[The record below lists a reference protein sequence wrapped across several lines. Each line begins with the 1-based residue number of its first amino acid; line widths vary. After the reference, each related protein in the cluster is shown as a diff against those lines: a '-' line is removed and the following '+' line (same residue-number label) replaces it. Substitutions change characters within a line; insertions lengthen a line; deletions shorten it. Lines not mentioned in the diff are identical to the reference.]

1 MSEERFDRIETQISN
16 LSNLINQGLAGVNQ
30 AIIGMDQSITGM
42 DQRMIGMD
50 QSITGMDQRM
60 IGMDQSITGV
70 NQAITNLNQRMT
82 NIEDRMEV
90 LETTLSATMRGGFN
104 NLRGIVNDIDADLA
118 KVEQRAEDTARKVRR
133 LNQRLMY
140 LEGRTEEGDNEVT

>member
-16 LSNLINQGLAGVNQ
+16 LSNLINQGLAGVSQ
-30 AIIGMDQSITGM
+30 AITGM
-42 DQRMIGMD
+42 DQA
-50 QSITGMDQRM
+50 ITGMD
-60 IGMDQSITGV
+60 
-70 NQAITNLNQRMT
+70 QRMT

-104 NLRGIVNDIDADLA
+104 NLRGTVNDIDADLA

-133 LNQRLMY
+133 LNQRLMH
-140 LEGRTEEGDNEVT
+140 LEGRTEEGDNEAT

>member
-16 LSNLINQGLAGVNQ
+16 LSNLINQGLTGMNQ
-30 AIIGMDQSITGM
+30 AISGVDQAVTGM
-42 DQRMIGMD
+42 DQ
-50 QSITGMDQRM
+50 
-60 IGMDQSITGV
+60 
-70 NQAITNLNQRMT
+70 AITSLNQRMT

-104 NLRGIVNDIDADLA
+104 NLRGTVNDIDADLA

-133 LNQRLMY
+133 LNQRLMH
-140 LEGRTEEGDNEVT
+140 LEGRTEEGDNEAT